1 MLSTIQS
8 LGILG
13 IDPYPVT
20 VEVNVARA
28 MPAFDI
34 VGLPDAA
41 VKEARERVR
50 AAIKNCGSPSPSPAS
65 R

>member
-8 LGILG
+8 LGLLG
-13 IDPYPVT
+13 IDPFPVT

-41 VKEARERVR
+41 VQRIARAGAFRPLQLR
-50 AAIKNCGSPSPSPAS
+50 LSLP
-65 R
+65 